1 MTARLPCWL
10 LGLLALCLSGCAGY
24 KLGPVNGVAAGEK
37 AVQIRPFINHTLE
50 PRLTDAVTAQVRKE
64 LQRDGT
70 YRLAT
75 HDDGDIVV
83 TGVITRY
90 YRQEMSFTPRDTL
103 TVRDFRLNL
112 TAQVTARDR
121 GTGKI
126 LFDRP
131 LTGSTLVRIGSDL
144 TSAERQALPLL
155 AQDLARNVTS
165 LLAEGTW

>member
-1 MTARLPCWL
+1 MTPRLSRWL
-10 LGLLALCLSGCAGY
+10 FGLMALWLSGCAGY
-24 KLGPVNGVAAGEK
+24 KLGPVNGLRAGEK
-37 AVQIRPFINHTLE
+37 AVQVRPFINQTLE

-70 YRLAT
+70 FRLAT

-83 TGVITRY
+83 SGVLTRY
-90 YRQEMSFTPRDTL
+90 YRQEMSFAPDDTL

-126 LFDRP
+126 LFDRL

-144 TSAERQALPLL
+144 TSAERQAQPLL
-155 AQDLARNVTS
+155 AQDLARNVIA
-165 LLAEGTW
+165 LLAEGAW